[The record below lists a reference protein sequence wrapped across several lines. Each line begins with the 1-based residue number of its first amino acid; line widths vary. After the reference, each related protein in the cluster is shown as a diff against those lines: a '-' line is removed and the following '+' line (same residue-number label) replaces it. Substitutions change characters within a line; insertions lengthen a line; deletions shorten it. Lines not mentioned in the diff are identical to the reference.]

1 MKVKKLERH
10 SAAAALSER
19 FRQEDS
25 TSMFFFAALADPPAV
40 GVGTVPTREHEKEN
54 EIQSSED

>member
-1 MKVKKLERH
+1 
-10 SAAAALSER
+10 
-19 FRQEDS
+19 
-25 TSMFFFAALADPPAV
+25 MFFFAALADPPAV